1 MVVYV
6 KEMDPRLLS
15 VISAKVVLV
24 TTNKNPNGHYTTDF
38 SYKFNM
44 CTIADFQFDRPL
56 VYSFLLAKFKKFQG
70 LWVNFYN

>member
-1 MVVYV
+1 
-6 KEMDPRLLS
+6 
-15 VISAKVVLV
+15 V

-56 VYSFLLAKFKKFQG
+56 VYSFLLAKFKKVPGIMGELLQ
-70 LWVNFYN
+70 LRT